1 MNTTPIGLDI
11 AKSYFQVHGVDAH
24 GKTTLQRQLRR
35 AQVVTFFANM
45 PACLIGIEACG
56 GAHHWARKL
65 AELGHQVKLM
75 PPQFVKAYVKTNK
88 NDARDAEAICEAVT
102 RPNMRFV
109 AVKTVAQ
116 QELLMLHRVRQ
127 RLVVERTAKANQ
139 LRGLLAEFGIVLPQ
153 GLHRLRGVMPEILG
167 DAENGLSCLLRER
180 FSHLFSHLRE
190 LDATVIEWQRQ
201 IVLWHRENPLSREL
215 EKIPGI
221 GPLGASALVAS
232 IGDVRTFKSGRQLA
246 AWLGLVPRQESS
258 GGKTRL
264 LGISKRGDRYL
275 RTLFILGARS
285 VLRQSKRNP
294 AQAASSW
301 LGKLSA
307 RRHPHIAAVALANKN
322 ARIAWALLTH
332 GREYRAN
339 YRSTRPA
346 MAAG

>member
-1 MNTTPIGLDI
+1 MNTTTVGLDI
-11 AKSYFQVHGVDAH
+11 AKSYFQVHGVDAR
-24 GKTTLQRQLRR
+24 GRPTVQKQLRR
-35 AQVVTFFANM
+35 AQVLTFFANL
-45 PACLIGIEACG
+45 PPCLVGIEACAS
-56 GAHHWARKL
+56 AHHWARKL
-65 AELGHQVKLM
+65 GELGHQVKLM
-75 PPQFVKAYVKTNK
+75 PAQFVKAYVKTNK
-88 NDARDAEAICEAVT
+88 NDARDAEAICEAVA

-139 LRGLLAEFGIVLPQ
+139 VRGLLGEFGIVLPQ
-153 GLHRLRGVMPEILG
+153 GLHTLERMMPEILS
-167 DAENGLSCLLRER
+167 DAENGLSCRLRER

-190 LDATVIEWQRQ
+190 LSATVIEWERQ
-201 IVLWHRENPLSREL
+201 IVAWHRENPLSRRL

-232 IGDVRTFKSGRQLA
+232 IGDVRTFKNGRQLA

-275 RTLFILGARS
+275 RTLLILGSRS
-285 VLRQSKRNP
+285 VLRQMKRNP
-294 AQAASSW
+294 ARAAQSW
-301 LGKLSA
+301 LGRLSA
-307 RRHPHIAAVALANKN
+307 RRHQHIAAVALANKN

-332 GREYRAN
+332 EREYRVN
-339 YRSTRPA
+339 YRGSRPV
-346 MAAG
+346 MAVA